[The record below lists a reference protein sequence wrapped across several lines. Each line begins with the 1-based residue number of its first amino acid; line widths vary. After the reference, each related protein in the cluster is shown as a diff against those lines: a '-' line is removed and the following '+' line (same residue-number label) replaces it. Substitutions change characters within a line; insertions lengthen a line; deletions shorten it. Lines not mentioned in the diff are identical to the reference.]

1 MRNDS
6 YLEEMRACVEA
17 NVRLSHGN
25 GVVLLTTAEAQRE
38 QIKILMTL
46 CGSLVEI
53 CTALFAALGT
63 GDDSPAMHRAV
74 EVLEKA
80 RMALAAG
87 E

>member
-1 MRNDS
+1 
-6 YLEEMRACVEA
+6 MRAHVDA
-17 NVRLSHGN
+17 SGRLTHIN
-25 GVVLLTTAEAQRE
+25 AVDLLTELELTRKQS
-38 QIKILMTL
+38 KILMTL

-53 CTALFAALGT
+53 CTALFQALGT